1 MAEAQLNIPTRNR
14 KEWQS
19 MMAPITATAAGSF
32 VVADDSGEQDF
43 ALYMASN
50 TVHYLYSHSQ
60 DDWLQIPSGAFAV
73 ALAAGC
79 CGTYLPWSVPYTAT
93 GGTTTTVTVAAA
105 SFNINGTVV
114 GKTIEFL
121 TGTAAN
127 IGLRRTVL
135 SILTD
140 SGIGTITLTLDS
152 AVTSSVAN
160 NDTFRIKSGSFFVL
174 NAGTLAATNYFKR
187 FDIGTMVWTNLAVT
201 GLPATWG
208 TDGKLVSPYL
218 GTVAYD
224 TGTATSGSSTTLVVS
239 TATWTASQWVNY
251 QCRITAGTGRGQV
264 RVITANTGTTLTFAA
279 GATID
284 NTSEFVI
291 EGDENAIYAMG
302 NNAVTLYKYSISGNT
317 TVTVTPSAARAGA
330 PIAGMTAA
338 FVGQTGN
345 AGWANTSNIKDG
357 RYIYSLRGGTSVL
370 DRYDIATL
378 AWLPTNGVVYVSP
391 TTFATGD
398 SMFWSGE
405 FLYIAKEGSAT
416 VPQRFYRYSVIGNY
430 MGVVTTDWYL
440 NGAALLGSKMWVKD
454 LSSAGVIKWLY
465 CLGSGVPTG
474 ATIGNLRRIMLY

>member
-1 MAEAQLNIPTRNR
+1 MAEQQNNIPVLNR
-14 KEWQS
+14 KEWQT
-19 MMAPITATAAGSF
+19 MMPSPTATAAASF
-32 VVADDSGEQDF
+32 IIADDSGEQDF
-43 ALYMASN
+43 ALYMATN

-60 DDWLQIPSGAFAV
+60 DDWLPIPSGAFAV
-73 ALAAGC
+73 ALAAGA

-93 GGTTTTVTVAAA
+93 GGTTSTITVSAAA
-105 SFNINGTVV
+105 FNINGFAV
-114 GKTIEFL
+114 GKAIEFL

-127 IGLRRTVL
+127 IGLRRTIL

-152 AVTSSVAN
+152 SINAVVAN

-187 FDIGTMVWTNLAVT
+187 FDVGTMVWTNLAVT
-201 GLPATWG
+201 GLSATWG

-218 GTVAYD
+218 GNVAYD
-224 TGTATSGSSTTLVVS
+224 TGTATSGSATTLVVS

-251 QCRITAGTGRGQV
+251 QVRITAGTGRGQI

-284 NTSEFVI
+284 ATSEFVI
-291 EGDENAIYAMG
+291 EGDENAIYVMG

-317 TVTVTPSAARAGA
+317 SATVSPSAARAGA
-330 PIAGMTAA
+330 PIAGMTAS
-338 FVGQTGN
+338 FVGQTGD
-345 AGWANTSNIKDG
+345 AGWANTSAIKDG

-378 AWLPTNGVVYVSP
+378 AWLPTTGVVYVSP

-405 FLYIAKEGSAT
+405 FLYIAKEGTAAI
-416 VPQRFYRYSVIGNY
+416 PQRFYRYSVVGNY
-430 MGVVTTDWYL
+430 MDVVTTDWYL
-440 NGAALLGSKMWVKD
+440 NGAALLGTKMWVKA
-454 LSSAGVIKWLY
+454 LSSAGLVKWLY
-465 CLGSGVPTG
+465 NLG
-474 ATIGNLRRIMLY
+474 ATSTNLRRIMIY